1 LPGVGLKVNKHN
13 ASLILVGAVVV
24 LFFAFIVVAGF
35 FAPDA
40 GTEQITDPQAK
51 AMVDSMAAMLWWM
64 TVATVVLP
72 IMMILVVIAAYLF
85 ITEDRPSWFIR
96 AAPSEKVKE
105 ATDPADILDLR
116 YARGE
121 ITRDQYM
128 AMRTDMKG
136 ARA

>member
-1 LPGVGLKVNKHN
+1 LKVNKHN
-13 ASLILVGAVVV
+13 ASLMLVGAVIVV
-24 LFFAFIVVAGF
+24 FFAFIVVAGF

-40 GTEQITDPQAK
+40 DTAQIQDPEAR
-51 AMVDSMAAMLWWM
+51 AMLDSMAAMLWWM
-64 TVATVVLP
+64 TVATIVLP

-85 ITEDRPSWFIR
+85 ITEDRPSWLLP

-105 ATDPADILDLR
+105 ATTPADILDLR

-128 AMRTDMKG
+128 AMKADMK
-136 ARA
+136 AVKA

>member
-1 LPGVGLKVNKHN
+1 VKVNKHN
-13 ASLILVGAVVV
+13 ASLMLVGAVIVV
-24 LFFAFIVVAGF
+24 FFAFIVVAGF

-40 GTEQITDPQAK
+40 DTAQIQDPEAR
-51 AMVDSMAAMLWWM
+51 AMLDSMAAMLWWM
-64 TVATVVLP
+64 TVATIVLP

-85 ITEDRPSWFIR
+85 ITEDRPSWLLP

-105 ATDPADILDLR
+105 ATTPADILDLR

-128 AMRTDMKG
+128 AMKADMK
-136 ARA
+136 AVKA